1 MISLWKLLTFWLH
14 RLQRSFQ
21 ILCRESENNS
31 GVYKGYLAL
40 VFIYTNCKYTMCKY
54 RAVATTETNYTALY
68 VKKEDVTL

>member
-1 MISLWKLLTFWLH
+1 M
-14 RLQRSFQ
+14 
-21 ILCRESENNS
+21 
-31 GVYKGYLAL
+31 YKGYLAL